1 MPTEDRSPEL
11 LLHELGRINS
21 ELALQRRES
30 AMTAHD
36 LASPAQVILGLSE
49 ILLEHQNLDPL
60 VRRRIEQVHRS
71 AVTMSAL
78 ISDLS
83 SGLALDDRANLETRR
98 LSFGEL
104 VTSVVDRTRL
114 LAEVKD
120 MDVLYIRQ
128 SGGRGCW
135 VEGDSV
141 KLERALANLLGNA
154 IKFSPTRSMVT
165 VTLEWGATHARLSVE
180 DQGPGISN
188 DGHDRIF
195 DVFHREA
202 DNAHLPGLG
211 LGLYIAKQIVDSH
224 GGRIS
229 VHSEP
234 GQGATFEVRLPIA
247 VDVPLA
253 GLG

>member
-1 MPTEDRSPEL
+1 VPTEDRSPEL
-11 LLHELGRINS
+11 LLRELGRIHS

-60 VRRRIEQVHRS
+60 VRRRVEQVHRS

-83 SGLALDDRANLETRR
+83 SGLALDDRANLETQR

-120 MDVLYIRQ
+120 MDVLFVRQ
-128 SGGRGCW
+128 SGGQGCW
-135 VEGDSV
+135 VDGDSV

-154 IKFSPTRSMVT
+154 IKFSPPRSMVT
-165 VTLEWGATHARLSVE
+165 VTLEWGPTQARLSVV
-180 DQGPGISN
+180 DRGPGISN
-188 DGHDRIF
+188 EGHGRIF
-195 DVFHREA
+195 EVFHREA

-211 LGLYIAKQIVDSH
+211 LGLYIAKQIVESH
-224 GGRIS
+224 GGVIS
-229 VHSEP
+229 VQSEP
-234 GQGATFEVRLPIA
+234 GQGATFEVLLPIA

>member
-21 ELALQRRES
+21 ELAVQRRES

-36 LASPAQVILGLSE
+36 LASPAQVVLGLSE

-83 SGLALDDRANLETRR
+83 SGLALDDHANLETRR

-135 VEGDSV
+135 VDGDSV

-154 IKFSPTRSMVT
+154 IKFSPPKSMVT
-165 VTLEWGATHARLSVE
+165 VTLEWGATHARLCVE
-180 DQGPGISN
+180 DEGPGISKE
-188 DGHDRIF
+188 GHDRIF
-195 DVFHREA
+195 EVFHREA
-202 DNAHLPGLG
+202 DDDHLPGLG
-211 LGLYIAKQIVDSH
+211 LGLYIAKQIVESH
-224 GGRIS
+224 GGTIS
-229 VHSEP
+229 VQSEL
-234 GQGATFEVRLPIA
+234 GQGAAFELQLPIA

>member
-135 VEGDSV
+135 VDGDSV

-154 IKFSPTRSMVT
+154 IKFSPPRSMVT

-180 DQGPGISN
+180 DEGPGISKE
-188 DGHDRIF
+188 GHDRIF
-195 DVFHREA
+195 EVFHREA
-202 DNAHLPGLG
+202 DNDHLPGLG
-211 LGLYIAKQIVDSH
+211 LGLYIAKQIVESH
-224 GGRIS
+224 GGTIS
-229 VHSEP
+229 VQSEP
-234 GQGATFEVRLPIA
+234 GQGATFEVQLPIA

>member
-1 MPTEDRSPEL
+1 VPDDRPHDL
-11 LLHELGRINS
+11 LLLELGRINS

-60 VRRRIEQVHRS
+60 VRRRVEQVHRS
-71 AVTMSAL
+71 AITMSTL

-104 VTSVVDRTRL
+104 LSSVVDRTRL
-114 LAEVKD
+114 LAEAKD
-120 MDVLYIRQ
+120 MDVLFIRQ
-128 SGGRGCW
+128 AGGRGCW
-135 VEGDSV
+135 VDGDAV

-154 IKFSPTRSMVT
+154 IKFSPPRSVVS
-165 VTLEWGATHARLSVE
+165 VTLDWGTTDARIAVE
-180 DQGPGISN
+180 DQGPGISSE
-188 DGHDRIF
+188 GHARIF
-195 DVFHREA
+195 EVFHREA
-202 DNAHLPGLG
+202 DSAHLPGLG
-211 LGLYIAKQIVDSH
+211 LGLYIAKQIVESH
-224 GGRIS
+224 GGTIGLE
-229 VHSEP
+229 SEP
-234 GQGATFEVRLPIA
+234 GHGATFEIRLPLA

>member
-1 MPTEDRSPEL
+1 VSTEDRSPEL

-49 ILLEHQNLDPL
+49 LLLEHQNLDPL

-71 AVTMSAL
+71 AVMMSAL

-104 VTSVVDRTRL
+104 VGSVVDRTRL

-120 MDVLYIRQ
+120 MDVLFIRQ
-128 SGGRGCW
+128 SGGQGCW

-154 IKFSPTRSMVT
+154 IKFSPPKSMVT
-165 VTLEWGATHARLSVE
+165 VTLEWGATHAQLSVE
-180 DQGPGISN
+180 DQGPGISD

-195 DVFHREA
+195 EVFHREA
-202 DNAHLPGLG
+202 DDDHLPGLG
-211 LGLYIAKQIVDSH
+211 LGLYIAKQIVESH
-224 GGRIS
+224 GGTIS
-229 VHSEP
+229 VQSEP
-234 GQGATFEVRLPIA
+234 GQGATFLVELPIA

>member
-21 ELALQRRES
+21 ELAQQRRES

-135 VEGDSV
+135 VDGDSV

-154 IKFSPTRSMVT
+154 IKFSPPRSMVT
-165 VTLEWGATHARLSVE
+165 VSLEWGTTNAQLTVE

-188 DGHDRIF
+188 EGHERIF
-195 DVFHREA
+195 EVFHREA
-202 DNAHLPGLG
+202 DSAHIPGLG
-211 LGLYIAKQIVDSH
+211 LGLYIAKQIVESH
-224 GGRIS
+224 GGTIS
-229 VHSEP
+229 VQSEP
-234 GQGATFEVRLPIA
+234 GQGATFEVQLPIA

>member
-135 VEGDSV
+135 VDGDSV

-154 IKFSPTRSMVT
+154 IKFSPSRSMVT
-165 VTLEWGATHARLSVE
+165 VTLEWGASHARLTVE

-195 DVFHREA
+195 EVFHREA
-202 DNAHLPGLG
+202 DSAHLPGLG
-211 LGLYIAKQIVDSH
+211 LGLYIAKQIVESH
-224 GGRIS
+224 GGTIG

-234 GQGATFEVRLPIA
+234 GQGATFEVQLPIA